1 MALEEINILHRK
13 IRLDTCNKERLKGI
27 SVGEK
32 LSYTF
37 YEGKYQDTT
46 MMFLEP
52 RKGNPTP
59 KECEITSG
67 RIMALLGVPVVF
79 ILKPGPTYE
88 RQRLTDK
95 GVYFVM
101 SDKYAHLPMLI
112 ALEKTSDRKTA
123 SMLTPVAQYI
133 LLYHLQE
140 KSLEG
145 LSAKEIAKQIPY
157 SYESTTLGITCM
169 EDLGLCEK
177 VLAGQRTKQIHFT
190 KKGLELWRNT
200 EAFFISPLEQRIYC
214 DALHS
219 EKEFPVCGVNALAHY
234 TWLNPDPEKMF
245 MLTNKEYRTLKNS
258 GILENPNAYDGSIII
273 EVWKYPAIV
282 SASENV
288 QWVDRLSLAITLAKD
303 NDPRIEKEV
312 ERMINDIEW
321 KD

>member
-32 LSYTF
+32 MSYTF

-177 VLAGQRTKQIHFT
+177 ILAGQRTKQIHFT
-190 KKGLELWRNT
+190 KKGLELWRNA

-219 EKEFPVCGVNALAHY
+219 KKKFPVCGVNALAHY
-234 TWLNPDPEKMF
+234 TWLNPDPEKMI

>member
-13 IRLDTCNKERLKGI
+13 IRLNACNKERLKGI

-37 YEGKYQDTT
+37 YEGEYQGTT

-112 ALEKTSDRKTA
+112 ALEKASDRQTA

-140 KSLEG
+140 RSLEG

-190 KKGLELWRNT
+190 KKGLELWRNA

-219 EKEFPVCGVNALAHY
+219 EKEFPICGVNALAHY

-245 MLTNKEYRTLKNS
+245 MLTNKEYRTLKDT
-258 GILENPNAYDGSIII
+258 GILENPNAYDGNIII
-273 EVWKYPAIV
+273 EVWKYPAIG
-282 SASENV
+282 SNNENV

>member
-1 MALEEINILHRK
+1 MNEISILHRK
-13 IRLDTCNKERLKGI
+13 IQIKPRDKNRLKGL

-32 LSYTF
+32 LSYNF
-37 YEGKYQDTT
+37 YEGVYQDTP

-67 RIMALLGVPVVF
+67 RIMALSGIPVVF

-123 SMLTPVAQYI
+123 SVLTPVAQYI

-140 KSLEG
+140 RSLEE
-145 LSAKEIAKQIPY
+145 LSAMEIARLIPY
-157 SYESTTLGITCM
+157 SYESTTLGITCL
-169 EDLGLCEK
+169 EDLELCEK
-177 VLAGQRTKQIHFT
+177 VLVGQRTKQIHFT
-190 KKGLELWRNT
+190 KRRLELWKKA
-200 EAFFISPLEQRIYC
+200 EPFFISPLEQLIYC
-214 DALHS
+214 DAIHS
-219 EKEFPVCGVNALAHY
+219 EKAFPVCGINALAHY

-245 MLTNKEYRTLKNS
+245 MLTNKEYRTLKES
-258 GILENPNAYDGSIII
+258 GGLENPNTYDGNIII
-273 EVWKYPAIV
+273 EVWKYPAIGL
-282 SASENV
+282 AEEKV

>member
-190 KKGLELWRNT
+190 KKGLELWRNA

-219 EKEFPVCGVNALAHY
+219 KKKFPVCGVNALAHY
-234 TWLNPDPEKMF
+234 TWLNPDPEKMI
-245 MLTNKEYRTLKNS
+245 MLTNKEYSTLKNS

>member
-157 SYESTTLGITCM
+157 SYESTTLGTTCM

-190 KKGLELWRNT
+190 KKGLELWRNA

-258 GILENPNAYDGSIII
+258 GILENPNAYDGNIII

>member
-1 MALEEINILHRK
+1 
-13 IRLDTCNKERLKGI
+13 
-27 SVGEK
+27 
-32 LSYTF
+32 
-37 YEGKYQDTT
+37 
-46 MMFLEP
+46 
-52 RKGNPTP
+52 
-59 KECEITSG
+59 
-67 RIMALLGVPVVF
+67 MALLGVPVVF

-123 SMLTPVAQYI
+123 SVLTPVAQYI

-145 LSAKEIAKQIPY
+145 LSAKEIAKLVPY

-177 VLAGQRTKQIHFT
+177 VLVGQRTKHIHFT
-190 KKGLELWRNT
+190 KKGLELWKKAET
-200 EAFFISPLEQRIYC
+200 FFISPLEQLIYC

-219 EKEFPVCGVNALAHY
+219 EKVFPICGINALAHY

-245 MLTNKEYRTLKNS
+245 MLTNKEYRTLKES
-258 GILENPNAYDGSIII
+258 GVLENPNTYDGSIII
-273 EVWKYPAIV
+273 EVWKYPAIGL
-282 SASENV
+282 AGENI

-312 ERMINDIEW
+312 ERMINNIEW

>member
-190 KKGLELWRNT
+190 KKGFELWRNA

-219 EKEFPVCGVNALAHY
+219 KKKFPVCGVNALAHY

-288 QWVDRLSLAITLAKD
+288 QWVDRLSLAITLAKE

>member
-1 MALEEINILHRK
+1 MALKEINILHRK
-13 IRLDTCNKERLKGI
+13 IRINTCDKHRLKGL

-37 YEGKYQDTT
+37 YEGIYQDTS
-46 MMFLEP
+46 MIFLEP

-59 KECEITSG
+59 KECEITSD

-112 ALEKTSDRKTA
+112 ALEKTSDRKIA
-123 SMLTPVAQYI
+123 SALTPVAQYI

-140 KSLEG
+140 RTLEG
-145 LSAKEIAKQIPY
+145 LSAKEIAKLVPY

-177 VLAGQRTKQIHFT
+177 VLTGQRTKQIHF
-190 KKGLELWRNT
+190 KKRGIELWKNAK
-200 EAFFISPLEQRIYC
+200 EFFISPVEQRIYC

-219 EKEFPVCGVNALAHY
+219 EQEFPVCGINALAHY

-245 MLTNKEYRTLKNS
+245 MLTNKEYRTLKDS
-258 GILENPNAYDGSIII
+258 AVLENPNTYDGSIII
-273 EVWKYPAIV
+273 EVWKYPAIGLV
-282 SASENV
+282 NENL
-288 QWVDRLSLAITLAKD
+288 QWVDRLSLAITLTKD